1 VKSRKVLAIKTS
13 IAGEQLVG
21 LMQRVGTNEK
31 VSQDPL
37 SAPPGFSVGGVCNT
51 SGKGMVRG

>member
-1 VKSRKVLAIKTS
+1 MKSRKVLAIKTS
-13 IAGEQLVG
+13 IEGEKLIG
-21 LMQRVGTNEK
+21 LMQCVGTNEK

-37 SAPPGFSVGGVCNT
+37 SSATGFSVGGMCDA